1 MKLYIR
7 TIIAT
12 VMLALTMAGVANAN
26 HTTPAAANEVPEA
39 FVERAYENARNFSPF
54 AAAATAAEAASSVH
68 LDLAAKMTDYAAS
81 FLGTRY
87 RLGASGPKAF
97 DCSGFTSY
105 VFRNFGITLSR
116 TSRQQYTQ
124 GERVA
129 TDELQPG
136 DLMFFSSRS
145 SGKGNV
151 GHVGIVVEVNNETG
165 SCTFIHASTKR
176 GVVYQKFPDGGYYQ
190 KHYIGAKRI
199 LGTADHDMASL

>member
-12 VMLALTMAGVANAN
+12 IMLAVTAGMANAN
-26 HTTPAAANEVPEA
+26 HTTPANVNEVSEA
-39 FVERAYENARNFSPF
+39 FAERAYENARNFSPF
-54 AAAATAAEAASSVH
+54 AAAVSAAEATSSLH

-151 GHVGIVVEVNNETG
+151 GHVGIVVEVDNATG
-165 SCTFIHASTKR
+165 SCTFIHASTR
-176 GVVYQKFPDGGYYQ
+176 HGVVYQKFPDGGYYQ

>member
-1 MKLYIR
+1 
-7 TIIAT
+7 
-12 VMLALTMAGVANAN
+12 MAGVANAN
-26 HTTPAAANEVPEA
+26 HTTKAAANEVPEA

-68 LDLAAKMTDYAAS
+68 LDLAVKMTDYAAS

-151 GHVGIVVEVNNETG
+151 GHVGIVVEVDNETG

-199 LGTADHDMASL
+199 LGTADHEMASL

>member
-12 VMLALTMAGVANAN
+12 IMLAVTAGMANAN
-26 HTTPAAANEVPEA
+26 HTTPANVNEVSEA
-39 FVERAYENARNFSPF
+39 FAERAYENARNFSPF
-54 AAAATAAEAASSVH
+54 AAAVSAAEATSSLH

-151 GHVGIVVEVNNETG
+151 GHVGIVVEVDNETG

>member
-12 VMLALTMAGVANAN
+12 IMLAFTMAGVANAN
-26 HTTPAAANEVPEA
+26 HTTKAAANEVPEA

-151 GHVGIVVEVNNETG
+151 GHVGIVVEVDNETG

-199 LGTADHDMASL
+199 LGTADHEMASL